1 MDLISKIFKGD
12 KVIWMIFALL
22 CVVSVIEVF
31 SAASILTYKSGNH
44 WAPIMQHSKYLLIG
58 LLTMLFVQNVRY
70 QWFKVFAFLI
80 VPVSFLLLLW
90 ASAKGYASGERVN
103 GAARWLEFF
112 GIRFQPSEVAK
123 LGLVCIIAY
132 VLSIYQK
139 EDHADNK
146 AFYWII
152 GVTTPIILL
161 IGLENFSTAALLLV
175 VIFIMLFIGRVKI
188 LTLIK
193 GVGSGIIILT
203 AIVGIAF
210 LFSTFDK
217 SEKKGPTIF
226 HRATTWVNR
235 ITNHI
240 SDAEDTLPVAKYLE
254 EYGQRGHANIAIAS
268 SNIMGVGPG
277 NSIQRDFLS
286 QAFSDFI
293 YAIIIEE
300 LGLIGGIGVTLLYIW
315 LLMRI
320 GKIAKKC
327 RDRFSMFLVLGIGLM
342 LVIQAMINMMV
353 AVGLLPITGQ
363 PLPLISKGGSSGVI
377 NCVLLGMVL
386 SVSYYTDLQIEREQK
401 IKEATTKDELEEL
414 NQEDIGQIPNS
425 PMLKEDSGF
434 IDEKNI

>member
-31 SAASILTYKSGNH
+31 SAASTLTYKSGNH
-44 WAPIMQHSKYLLIG
+44 WGPIMQHSKFLLLG
-58 LLTMLFVQNVRY
+58 LLAMLFVQNIRY
-70 QWFKVFAFLI
+70 QWFKVFAFLVTPI
-80 VPVSFLLLLW
+80 AFLLLLW
-90 ASAKGYASGERVN
+90 ATAKGFISGDRIN
-103 GAARWLEFF
+103 GAARWVSIL
-112 GIRFQPSEVAK
+112 GVQFQPSEVAK
-123 LGLVCIIAY
+123 LGLICIIAY

-146 AFYWII
+146 AFLWIV
-152 GVTTPIILL
+152 GVTTPILLL
-161 IGLENFSTAALLLV
+161 IGIENLSTAALLGLV
-175 VIFIMLFIGRVKI
+175 TFIMLFIGRVKI
-188 LTLIK
+188 LTLLK
-193 GVGSGIIILT
+193 AVGAVIILVA
-203 AIVGIAF
+203 AIIGVTY
-210 LFSTFDK
+210 LVSTFSKDQDR
-217 SEKKGPTIF
+217 TIF

-235 ITNHI
+235 ITKHI
-240 SDAEDTLPVAKYLE
+240 NDEEDTVPVAVYME
-254 EYGQRGHANIAIAS
+254 HNAQRGHANIAIAS

-277 NSIQRDFLS
+277 NSVQRDFLS

-300 LGLIGGIGVTLLYIW
+300 LGLVGGIGVTLLYIW

-327 RDRFSMFLVLGIGLM
+327 RDRFSMFLVLGIGLI
-342 LVIQAMINMMV
+342 LVTQAMINMMV
-353 AVGLLPITGQ
+353 AVGLFPITGQ
-363 PLPLISKGGSSGVI
+363 PLPLISKGGSSAVI

-401 IKEATTKDELEEL
+401 IKEATTKSELEEL

-425 PMLKEDSGF
+425 PMLKEDNGF